1 MSVSESDVNAWFAAN
16 PGATQNDVAA
26 AVQSIGGLEANPG
39 LAGMLAN
46 VYQST
51 PENVSNYYNNYTSTT
66 PAAPATVDQLY
77 QQILGRAPDAGGA
90 AYWQQ
95 QFGNTIDANE
105 LAQFKNAA
113 AVELAAKNTAPT
125 PDTNVNLANRVPDG
139 QDAKIPRS
147 FYTSN
152 EAPAAP
158 TTVEEL
164 YQQILGRAP
173 DAEGLK
179 NWKQQFGNTIEP
191 DEITK
196 FKAAA
201 SAELAAS
208 GKTARVPITQA
219 EVDKWFADHPGAT
232 ESDVAAAVK
241 GLGGITA
248 NPGLADLL
256 ANRYQSTPENVSKY
270 YKDYTNAQNEIS
282 KLYETVLGRK
292 PDEAGLAYWAKQF
305 GNTIDPNEIAQ
316 FKEAAAVELYGP
328 NYNNPDKPYLDYFKT
343 ITPSGELT
351 PGNFGRQTALDLA
364 WSGKLDQDSY
374 TKVLQNS
381 PNRTEIE
388 SIRGLG
394 KDILD
399 KAPKNVDPSTLN
411 YSVRSGMAFVD
422 VGNGV
427 TARYDKSGN
436 LQDFSGSQV
445 WPLVPD
451 GQGGYKSA
459 LPKDTIVYSKWDVNG
474 KSNLM
479 PVAAKDNSFAGLI
492 KEFGFLPDI
501 AVAIATGGS
510 SLPVQLASKAALDLA
525 RGATPMQVLQGGISG
540 YLAAG
545 IANYT
550 GLSDAIKT
558 IDSPLLQDVA
568 KNASLGG
575 ISAGISGRNIG
586 QGITVGAVSGA
597 VSNIG
602 NQYLT
607 DTSLTAVQRNAL
619 MSSATAYAQ
628 SIASGQSGDAA
639 LKNAMMAGGKAAG
652 TQFAK
657 DLDKEYGITDSLKQL
672 PGSRQPTN
680 GTVTALANG
689 LEIGNDF
696 IPFDYSEDSITSL
709 IDGTDYTGGTGATF
723 DINDMNYGSTTGSAG
738 GASGNTGDNQTITT
752 FPGEEAL
759 NDLSESGVIMPD
771 GSYKTWAELDEMAG
785 VEPGTIYT
793 DGGTTITEE
802 ELQAILDGTYTSG
815 TKGGGSGVKAGG
827 SGTTGT
833 KTGTTGTK
841 AGTAT
846 TPKTTTTTPKTT
858 TTTPKTTTT
867 TTTST
872 KNVLQTLLENL
883 PKSQTQNMDLLG
895 LLALLA
901 GGGSQAAPT
910 VVSPDVSEIK
920 LMEDIFGTEL
930 SARPPTKK
938 YYGGGDVDSLLK
950 IIRS

>member
-1 MSVSESDVNAWFAAN
+1 MSDN
-16 PGATQNDVAA
+16 
-26 AVQSIGGLEANPG
+26 SITDITGL
-39 LAGMLAN
+39 
-46 VYQST
+46 YQS
-51 PENVSNYYNNYTSTT
+51 E
-66 PAAPATVDQLY
+66 
-77 QQILGRAPDAGGA
+77 LGRAPDPAGLE
-90 AYWQQ
+90 YWTNIL
-95 QFGNTIDANE
+95 GNNIGPEQVAI
-105 LAQFKNAA
+105 FRNAA
-113 AVELAAKNTAPT
+113 APELAARNAAPT

-139 QDAKIPRS
+139 QDAKISRS

-152 EAPAAP
+152 EAPTNPVNSAAGGYSNADIASIIQANLKQGISLADTLAGASSVFGLP
-158 TTVEEL
+158 QSQLESIYTASNPSA
-164 YQQILGRAP
+164 LGGYSNVDVASIIQANLNQGISLA
-173 DAEGLK
+173 DTLAG
-179 NWKQQFGNTIEP
+179 
-191 DEITK
+191 
-196 FKAAA
+196 A
-201 SAELAAS
+201 SA
-208 GKTARVPITQA
+208 V
-219 EVDKWFADHPGAT
+219 F
-232 ESDVAAAVK
+232 
-241 GLGGITA
+241 GLPKSQLEGIY
-248 NPGLADLL
+248 NI
-256 ANRYQSTPENVSKY
+256 
-270 YKDYTNAQNEIS
+270 QNEIN
-282 KLYETVLGRK
+282 KLYEKELGRR
-292 PDEAGLAYWAKQF
+292 PDPQGLEYWTKRV
-305 GNTIDPNEIAQ
+305 GNTIDPNEIEE
-316 FKEAAAVELYGP
+316 FKNAAAVELYGP
-328 NYNNPDKPYLDYFKT
+328 NYNNPDKPYLDYFKS

-399 KAPKNVDPSTLN
+399 KAPQHVDPSTLN

-451 GQGGYKSA
+451 GQGGYKTA
-459 LPKDTIVYSKWDVNG
+459 LPKDTIVYSKWDANG

-479 PVAAKDNSFAGLI
+479 PVAAKDESLGAYIKSFGA
-492 KEFGFLPDI
+492 FPDI
-501 AVAIATGGS
+501 AIAAATMGS

-525 RGATPMQVLQGGISG
+525 RGATPMQVLQGGVSG

-545 IANYT
+545 IADYT

-558 IDSPLLQDVA
+558 IDNSLLQDVA
-568 KNASLGG
+568 KGATMGG
-575 ISAGISGRNIG
+575 LSAGISGRNIG

-628 SIASGQSGDAA
+628 SIASGQSGDVA
-639 LKNAMMAGGKAAG
+639 LKNAFMAGGKAAG

-657 DLDKEYGITDSLKQL
+657 DLDKEYGITESLKQL
-672 PGSRQPTN
+672 PSSRQPTN
-680 GTVTALANG
+680 GTVTALDGG
-689 LEIGNDF
+689 LEIGNDL
-696 IPFDYSEDSITSL
+696 IPFDYPADSITSL
-709 IDGTDYTGGTGATF
+709 IDDTDYTGGTGATF

-738 GASGNTGDNQTITT
+738 GASGNTGDNQTITK

-759 NDLSESGVIMPD
+759 DDLSKSGVIMPD

-815 TKGGGSGVKAGG
+815 TKGGGSGGKAGG

-841 AGTAT
+841 TGTTGTKTGT
-846 TPKTTTTTPKTT
+846 TGTKTGTTTGTTGTKTGTTTTKTT
-858 TTTPKTTTT
+858 
-867 TTTST
+867 
-872 KNVLQTLLENL
+872 NVLQTLLQSL
-883 PKSQTQNMDLLG
+883 PQSQTQNMDLLG